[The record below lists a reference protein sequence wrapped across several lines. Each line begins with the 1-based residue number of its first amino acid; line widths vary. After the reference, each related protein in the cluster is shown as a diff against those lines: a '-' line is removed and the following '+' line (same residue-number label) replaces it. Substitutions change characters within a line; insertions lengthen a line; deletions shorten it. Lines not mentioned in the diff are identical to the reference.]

1 MIYRLS
7 TMGDNSLHE
16 GYSYFATYDGADD
29 VRQRLIKQHGYGK
42 ADLTITKRPTPKTVG
57 EYLALFNLWASHPD
71 NG

>member
-7 TMGDNSLHE
+7 TVGENSSHE

-29 VRQRLIKQHGYGK
+29 ARQRLIKRYGYTEG
-42 ADLTITKRPTPKTVG
+42 DLTIVKRPTPETVG
-57 EYLALFNLWASHPD
+57 ECLALLNLWASHPD